1 MYRTIT
7 ASSQFKIY
15 AAVALA
21 ALLMTLLAV
30 TLTASQAQATT
41 TSSTTIATDGDDNPI
56 PQQQGQAATPTPA
69 PHKTPE
75 ACPAKLRTASVVDSG
90 YYALFDVWWNDEE
103 GELTNNVC
111 PPRVEFIP
119 AQPPRG
125 GKPGTPA
132 RTDRS
137 PSSINITAEPPTIIH
152 IPNSAK
158 VTLSESNYPKGKYK
172 KVWDADDA
180 ENPNGDGDRMVWVL
194 PACPPDG
201 DPSGVGLC
209 ISYSAALLN
218 SADWNGNI
226 EYIVTHV
233 HQVDIDKQDRRYVLA
248 YDLPDG
254 EAGRADLRW
263 YSADE
268 QTDTVNVAPGGYDRP
283 MWFFPSRGAYEFQVY
298 IRGNPNTSKSDPIS
312 KDDSVTSDLRE
323 YIVHVGAEA
332 DLGAAIRMTPQFV
345 SPGNGNNV
353 TVTIIANNEGPDE
366 AEKTEVDVALPD
378 GLTYSSHSTATGT
391 YANGVWSIGE
401 FASGASA
408 VLTIMATVDAET
420 HGEDLTVNAAI
431 SAKETVTTNSGTYDV
446 PVPDPDPRNNT
457 ASNVTTVERSSNVA
471 PVFQLVRSVP
481 ENSAAGTNVGIPVLV
496 KNPES
501 GDTLTFTLSGIGH
514 DNFTVEA
521 ADGNAQIKVAA
532 NSYLNYEDTLFS
544 NYDLTLQVSD
554 GKDSN
559 GNDDD
564 SVDDTISV
572 RIEVTDVS
580 ESAGITVTAIPA
592 SQTPTHDVELRS
604 SFGNPP
610 VPKSQMR
617 FIWVQRPLNGEIDPR
632 YRVEGNQDYESIT
645 VSSGSAGVMQY
656 KVMAKYLDSTS
667 RVYRTVESAW
677 TSVTYTD

>member
-1 MYRTIT
+1 MYATMT
-7 ASSQFKIY
+7 ASSRFKIY

-30 TLTASQAQATT
+30 TLAAGPAQATT
-41 TSSTTIATDGDDNPI
+41 TTTIADSGDDNSI

-75 ACPAKLRTASVVDSG
+75 ACPVKLRTASVVDRG

-111 PPRVEFIP
+111 PPEVEFVP
-119 AQPPRG
+119 GRG
-125 GKPGTPA
+125 ETV
-132 RTDRS
+132 TNRS
-137 PSSINITAEPPTIIH
+137 ASSINITADPPTIIH

-158 VTLSESNYPKGKYK
+158 VTLSESNYPRSKYEA
-172 KVWDADDA
+172 VWDADDE

-194 PACPPDG
+194 PACPDSPTTG
-201 DPSGVGLC
+201 GLC
-209 ISYSAALLN
+209 LSYSAALLN

-233 HQVDIDKQDRRYVLA
+233 HQVDIDKQDARYVLA
-248 YDLPDG
+248 YDGP
-254 EAGRADLRW
+254 ESRPVLRW
-263 YSADE
+263 DSSNAQVD
-268 QTDTVNVAPGGYDRP
+268 VVPVAPGGYDRP
-283 MWFFPSRGAYEFQVY
+283 KWFFTSRGAYEFQVY
-298 IRGNPNTSKSDPIS
+298 IRGNPNTTKSDPIS
-312 KDDSVTSDLRE
+312 KDSSVTSDLRE

-332 DLGAAIRMTPQFV
+332 NLGVTVRTPAQDV
-345 SPGNGNNV
+345 SPGDNV
-353 TVTIIANNEGPDE
+353 TFTIVANNSGPD
-366 AEKTEVDVALPD
+366 AAPSTKVDITLD
-378 GLTYSSHSTATGT
+378 EGLTYSSHSTATGT
-391 YANGVWSIGE
+391 YANGVWTIGE
-401 FASGASA
+401 FANGGWAT
-408 VLTIMATVDAET
+408 LTITATVGAET
-420 HGEDLTVNAAI
+420 HGQDLTVNAAI
-431 SAKETVTTNSGTYDV
+431 SATESVTTNSGTYDV
-446 PVPDPDPRNNT
+446 PVPDPNPRDNT
-457 ASNVTTVERSSNVA
+457 SSNWTTVPRSGNVA

-481 ENSAAGTNVGIPVLV
+481 ENSAVGTNVGIPVLV

-532 NSYLNYEDTLFS
+532 NSYLNYEDTLFN

-564 SVDDTISV
+564 SVDDTVSV
-572 RIEVTDVS
+572 RIVVTDVS

-592 SQTPTHDVELRS
+592 SQTLGHGVDLRS

-617 FIWVQRPLNGEIDPR
+617 FIWVERPLNGEIDPHHR
-632 YRVEGNQDYESIT
+632 TEGNQDYESIDVT
-645 VSSGSAGVMQY
+645 YDSVGVRQY
-656 KVMAKYLDSTS
+656 KVMAKYLDSTA

-677 TSVTYTD
+677 TNVTWN